1 VIDDEF
7 AVAGANYMLELGKHT
22 PAGITTW
29 DWGGQGDAMAQGL
42 GANVIS
48 WAEFFPSLDA
58 PDRSKTVGLWETAD
72 LPKEVAL
79 RPPSECSFGEVP
91 AIGHQG
97 GSCIALLKRTLVKEA
112 AWIFLQWATSKP
124 TQVAVAEAGNV
135 PVRLSAFN
143 APNVLAKA
151 KVTAGTTRHFPA
163 VLKAIRERMGTEPRF
178 PGWAAVS
185 GTGGPVPT
193 ELGKMTTGAQD
204 VITTLRNIKA
214 AIQAAIEE

>member
-1 VIDDEF
+1 
-7 AVAGANYMLELGKHT
+7 M
-22 PAGITTW
+22 
-29 DWGGQGDAMAQGL
+29 
-42 GANVIS
+42 IS
-48 WAEFFPSLDA
+48 WAEFFPGLDV

-72 LPKEVAL
+72 LPQEVAL
-79 RPPSECSFGEVP
+79 RPSSECSFDEVP

-97 GSCIALLKRTLVKEA
+97 GSCIALSKYSRVKDA
-112 AWIFLQWATSKP
+112 AWVFLQWATSKP
-124 TQVAVAEAGNV
+124 TQIAAAESSNT

-143 APNVLAKA
+143 APNVLEKA
-151 KVTAGTTRHFPA
+151 KVVAGTTRHFPA
-163 VLKAIRERMGTEPRF
+163 ALKAIKERMGTEPHF

-204 VITTLRNIKA
+204 VATTLRNIKA